1 MVVQRDGHHALIH
14 PEQTQTFSTCLAKYR
29 QMTKTCDA
37 ETSSSSLE
45 YLLILPSGTDVE
57 ADATT
62 PSPMKSYALR
72 LCKIK
77 RSMCIFLLLSL
88 FAVAMVII
96 FHDNSIGSNT
106 KQPASHQSHCPHAF
120 ARSATRDNF
129 DLKKALLKHRNLSV
143 FDLTFP

>member
-1 MVVQRDGHHALIH
+1 MINMVVQRDGHHALIH

-62 PSPMKSYALR
+62 LNEELR
-72 LCKIK
+72 TSTLQNEEL
-77 RSMCIFLLLSL
+77 RTF
-88 FAVAMVII
+88 FD
-96 FHDNSIGSNT
+96 FDN
-106 KQPASHQSHCPHAF
+106 K
-120 ARSATRDNF
+120 
-129 DLKKALLKHRNLSV
+129 
-143 FDLTFP
+143 